1 MVPWLP
7 GVTMRKAK
15 YSLGFV
21 LPAAAAVATMSLA
34 WSGVGCGSEDTPLL
48 ITTASSS
55 STGGGGGAGGG
66 DNQGRALFEALLPQ
80 MAKEC
85 GACHSAG
92 GDTPF
97 LGDPTT
103 GKPDPYTTI
112 TSWQGFVVKEPKK
125 SDLLVHSASK
135 EHKGT
140 KPSAALYADLLGWLT
155 EEAKAVADVSAEEQ
169 PTIPPFKPIVGG
181 FNAVYLGVL
190 GPGFDGMAVTFIA
203 EELTPTSLSLTDI
216 EVHPTSK
223 LGLKLVHPLF
233 TVFEKGSIDGD
244 PDPVDSFSNVT
255 LELQPG
261 TAGVLGPGTVVLSN
275 WKSESRLSLA
285 FESAAVIDP
294 NGMVDPNAT
303 PCKAPEVFAATAA
316 PALNACFPC
325 HGGADAQ
332 AQGAIDMSELMST
345 PEKTCGQVLNRV
357 NPTAPAKSQIFVTTN
372 PGNQAAHP
380 FKFGGNMAQ
389 YNTFKDAVTQWIQE
403 EAK

>member
-1 MVPWLP
+1 MH
-7 GVTMRKAK
+7 KATR
-15 YSLGFV
+15 SIGFV
-21 LPAAAAVATMSLA
+21 VPAVAMLA
-34 WSGVGCGSEDTPLL
+34 FAALASTGTGCGSSDSPLL
-48 ITTASSS
+48 ISTSSS
-55 STGGGGGAGGG
+55 SSGAGGGGGAGGSE
-66 DNQGRALFEALLPQ
+66 NIGRELFEALLPD

-85 GACHSAG
+85 GACHSTG

-103 GKPDPYTTI
+103 GKPDPYMTI

-125 SDLLVHSASK
+125 SDLLVHSVSK
-135 EHKGT
+135 EHKGI
-140 KPSAALYADLLGWLT
+140 KPSDALYAKMLEWLT
-155 EEAKAVADVSAEEQ
+155 EESLYVADVSNEEQ

-181 FNAVYLGVL
+181 FNAVYLGAL
-190 GPGFDGMAVTFIA
+190 GPGFDGMAVTFVA

-261 TAGVLGPGTVVLSN
+261 TAGVLGPGTVVLTN
-275 WKSESRLSLA
+275 WQSESRLSLA
-285 FESAAVIDP
+285 FESATVIDP

-303 PCKAPEVFAATAA
+303 PCKAVESFAANAA
-316 PALNACFPC
+316 PALNVCFQC
-325 HGGADAQ
+325 HGGADPQ
-332 AQGAIDMSELMST
+332 AQGAVDMSELMSA
-345 PEKTCGQVLNRV
+345 PDKACGQVLNRV
-357 NPTAPAKSQIFVTTN
+357 NPSAPAKSQIFVTTN

-380 FKFGGNMAQ
+380 FKFAGNMAQ
-389 YNTFKDAVTQWIQE
+389 YNTFKDAVTKWIQE